1 MATAVVT
8 FKRFTYN
15 AVGAARQVAPIIR
28 RVHNSLTRQIANSA
42 RHRVPVLTGHLGKSI
57 AEDAQTWPSPMHV
70 KGGVTAHAKYARY
83 VHDGTRPHI
92 IRPKN
97 PGGVL
102 RFTMNGHVVFARSV
116 NHPGTRA
123 RPFLRNAGIAVA
135 HSDARV
141 HGI

>member
-1 MATAVVT
+1 MPAVVVT
-8 FKRFTYN
+8 FKGFTYN
-15 AVGAARQVAPIIR
+15 AIGAAQQVAPIIR
-28 RVHNSLTRQIANSA
+28 KVHSSLTQQIATSA

-57 AEDAQTWPSPMHV
+57 AEDQQTWPGPMHV

-83 VHDGTRPHI
+83 VHDGTRPHV

-102 RFTMNGHVVFARSV
+102 HFVMNGRPVFARSV
-116 NHPGTRA
+116 NHPGTIA

-135 HSDARV
+135 HADPRV